1 MIYKGYNEARK
12 TTNKKRADF
21 KKISSKMLERE
32 KNNAQAQG
40 L

>member
-21 KKISSKMLERE
+21 KKKSAQKFWRE
-32 KNNAQAQG
+32 K
-40 L
+40 